1 MNPASAGFSYAVLF
15 HPLYDEIEGN
25 IMHRTIISTG
35 AAGHPGSTILRQ
47 LIHTD
52 CTIRALLYGSEAAP
66 VQDEHIHYYHGDVSD
81 PASLQTLFAD
91 LPAEP
96 VYIIHTAAVISIQK
110 HITDI
115 MYRTNEE
122 GVRNILSLSMSHHI
136 TRFIHVSSVH
146 AMPELS
152 MGIMQSE
159 IRTFDPDR
167 VIGGYD
173 FTDVRNVADGC
184 IKAMDSAQRWETYI
198 LSGHYMKIYDFLCT
212 AGQNADRK
220 PVPALPKAAAEL
232 GLPFVTAYCHLRH
245 IRPLYTGCSLH
256 TISSNAMFSH
266 MKAERELGY
275 HFRDIHESIHDM
287 TAYTMDQ
294 MDTVS

>member
-1 MNPASAGFSYAVLF
+1 MSALF
-15 HPLYDEIEGN
+15 MPCRNFPWGSCRVRSEPLILTEILMPSGIIGPYD
-25 IMHRTIISTG
+25 TG
-35 AAGHPGSTILRQ
+35 KNHL
-47 LIHTD
+47 
-52 CTIRALLYGSEAAP
+52 
-66 VQDEHIHYYHGDVSD
+66 VQM
-81 PASLQTLFAD
+81 TAD
-91 LPAEP
+91 YIQRKLPAC
-96 VYIIHTAAVISIQK
+96 
-110 HITDI
+110 
-115 MYRTNEE
+115 
-122 GVRNILSLSMSHHI
+122 VR
-136 TRFIHVSSVH
+136 
-146 AMPELS
+146 
-152 MGIMQSE
+152 
-159 IRTFDPDR
+159 
-167 VIGGYD
+167 GGYD

-266 MKAERELGY
+266 MKAERDLGC
-275 HFRDIHESIHDM
+275 HFRDIHESIRDM
-287 TAYTMDQ
+287 TAYIMDQ